1 MYLFIC
7 THHLH
12 INTNLHQHHSP
23 QQWLRLFSQGNIIT
37 ECDCGWFSWTVC
49 VSALTQYS
57 VFRSFCSTHIK
68 VSLLFYSCRIH
79 KWKWWLA
86 QTHAHVPTSE
96 VECEALAV
104 AHELPGRCSNVFFFL
119 KRATLNGLWKWDH
132 GQGSFTRCSW
142 RRLWFFFFLT
152 HWFSKGR
159 MWLGQWVRGRT
170 EARDSNRRCDAAVPF
185 PPSAD
190 VQDWSDSL
198 LLSFTPCL
206 RWSSAP
212 VYRYEPAAG
221 WIRPHWKVSTQ
232 GQ

>member
-1 MYLFIC
+1 MLPVTKSIQFTCFAGLLLSLNYFLPLFILLFIHSFMYLFIC

-12 INTNLHQHHSP
+12 INTNLYQHHSP

-104 AHELPGRCSNVFFFL
+104 AHELSGRCSYVVFFF
-119 KRATLNGLWKWDH
+119 KESDSKWIVEM
-132 GQGSFTRCSW
+132 RSW
-142 RRLWFFFFLT
+142 PGKFYQVQLETSVIFFL
-152 HWFSKGR
+152 
-159 MWLGQWVRGRT
+159 
-170 EARDSNRRCDAAVPF
+170 SNTL
-185 PPSAD
+185 
-190 VQDWSDSL
+190 VQ
-198 LLSFTPCL
+198 
-206 RWSSAP
+206 
-212 VYRYEPAAG
+212 
-221 WIRPHWKVSTQ
+221 
-232 GQ
+232 

>member
-1 MYLFIC
+1 MYFKHLKAAQNKFRWTLHHRQIKKTAAKQNASSDQKFPVHLFCWSPALPQFLPSFLPLFILLFIHSFIYLFIC

-12 INTNLHQHHSP
+12 INTYLHQHHSP

-86 QTHAHVPTSE
+86 QTHVHVPTSE

-104 AHELPGRCSNVFFFL
+104 AHELSGRRSYVVFFF
-119 KRATLNGLWKWDH
+119 
-132 GQGSFTRCSW
+132 
-142 RRLWFFFFLT
+142 
-152 HWFSKGR
+152 
-159 MWLGQWVRGRT
+159 
-170 EARDSNRRCDAAVPF
+170 
-185 PPSAD
+185 
-190 VQDWSDSL
+190 
-198 LLSFTPCL
+198 
-206 RWSSAP
+206 
-212 VYRYEPAAG
+212 
-221 WIRPHWKVSTQ
+221 
-232 GQ
+232 

>member
-1 MYLFIC
+1 MLPVTKSIQFTCFAGLLLSPNYFLPLFILLFIHSFMYLFIC
-7 THHLH
+7 IHHLH

-49 VSALTQYS
+49 ISALTRYS

-104 AHELPGRCSNVFFFL
+104 AHELSGRCSYVVFFL

-142 RRLWFFFFLT
+142 RRLWFFFL
-152 HWFSKGR
+152 
-159 MWLGQWVRGRT
+159 
-170 EARDSNRRCDAAVPF
+170 SNTL
-185 PPSAD
+185 
-190 VQDWSDSL
+190 VQ
-198 LLSFTPCL
+198 
-206 RWSSAP
+206 
-212 VYRYEPAAG
+212 
-221 WIRPHWKVSTQ
+221 
-232 GQ
+232 